1 MCSVTEETKQD
12 DVLINS
18 ADWLLFN
25 FNGVTSSLYSKHD
38 NLITKKKQKQKKD
51 VNKEIR

>member
-25 FNGVTSSLYSKHD
+25 FNGVTYSLYSKTRQLD
-38 NLITKKKQKQKKD
+38 YKKKKK
-51 VNKEIR
+51 KKKRSK